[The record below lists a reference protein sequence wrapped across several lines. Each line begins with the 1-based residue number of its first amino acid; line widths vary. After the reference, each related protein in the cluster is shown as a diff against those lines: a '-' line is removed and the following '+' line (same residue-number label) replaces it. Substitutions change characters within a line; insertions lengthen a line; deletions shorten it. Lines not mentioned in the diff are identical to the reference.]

1 MTGNGRDG
9 LVPVPVSAVVTAS
22 FCPRRLFLVKR
33 FESGWTQ
40 GPKYTICR
48 QIASHLGK
56 PLDGDAIWDE
66 VLAIEPGTDPRMRTF
81 LDTCIARCNEGGPW
95 SSPTKSDVPLF
106 SRKYGLYGNVD
117 KVFDVEPLFALVRAN
132 TAPPTGVA
140 GNDRLR
146 IFGYMLLLSDAA
158 EIQAGSGSV
167 EYIPSGVS
175 RSCSPHPI
183 DKRRFLQAL
192 GSAREVLAGKEPMPS
207 PGPQCRSCPSH
218 PSCFPMGKRLSDIL

>member
-1 MTGNGRDG
+1 
-9 LVPVPVSAVVTAS
+9 
-22 FCPRRLFLVKR
+22 
-33 FESGWTQ
+33 
-40 GPKYTICR
+40 
-48 QIASHLGK
+48 
-56 PLDGDAIWDE
+56 
-66 VLAIEPGTDPRMRTF
+66 MRTF

-95 SSPTKSDVPLF
+95 SIPTKSDVPLF

-175 RSCSPHPI
+175 RSCSPT
-183 DKRRFLQAL
+183 R
-192 GSAREVLAGKEPMPS
+192 
-207 PGPQCRSCPSH
+207 
-218 PSCFPMGKRLSDIL
+218 